1 MIEIREVSK
10 SFQGD
15 KAVDRLSLTVHKG
28 AIYGLLGSNG
38 AGKTTLLKTL
48 AGIYCPEEGTV
59 TIEGRPV
66 FEQPEVKQK
75 LIFMPDRPYFFP
87 QASLN
92 SMAVFYRSI
101 YPGWSEKR
109 FEELGTVFRL
119 DRRRKLSRFSKGM
132 QRQAAI
138 WLALSCTPEVLI
150 MDEPIDGLD
159 PVMRRQ
165 IKNLLFQE
173 VAERGLTV
181 LISSHNLREIE
192 DLCDHVGI
200 MHGGRMLVEKD
211 LDDLKADTHKIQVAF
226 RDERHAAA
234 LTAKL
239 QILHQERRGSVNL
252 YIVKGDRERIA
263 QAFHVYEPYVFDLL
277 PLTLEEIFI
286 YEMGDAGYDAQPI
299 LL

>member
-1 MIEIREVSK
+1 M
-10 SFQGD
+10 
-15 KAVDRLSLTVHKG
+15 
-28 AIYGLLGSNG
+28 
-38 AGKTTLLKTL
+38 
-48 AGIYCPEEGTV
+48 
-59 TIEGRPV
+59 
-66 FEQPEVKQK
+66 
-75 LIFMPDRPYFFP
+75 
-87 QASLN
+87 
-92 SMAVFYRSI
+92 
-101 YPGWSEKR
+101 
-109 FEELGTVFRL
+109 FRL
-119 DRRRKLSRFSKGM
+119 DTRRKLSRFSKGM
-132 QRQAAI
+132 QRQAAV
-138 WLALSCTPEVLI
+138 WLALSCKPDVLI

-173 VAERGLTV
+173 VAERELTV

-200 MHGGRMLVEKD
+200 MHEGRMLVEKD

-234 LTAKL
+234 LDAKL
-239 QILHQERRGSVNL
+239 QILHREQRGSVSL
-252 YIVKGDRERIA
+252 YIVKGDRERIS

-299 LL
+299 IL

>member
-1 MIEIREVSK
+1 MIEIRRVSK
-10 SFQGD
+10 SFQGE
-15 KAVDRLSLTVHKG
+15 KAVDGLSLTVHKG

-48 AGIYCPEEGTV
+48 AGIYRPEEGTV
-59 TIEGRPV
+59 KIGGQPV
-66 FEQPEVKQK
+66 FESTQVKQRV
-75 LIFMPDRPYFFP
+75 IFMPDSPYFFP
-87 QASLN
+87 QASLK
-92 SMAVFYRSI
+92 SMAAYYRSI
-101 YPGWSEKR
+101 YPGWSDKR
-109 FEELGTVFRL
+109 YKELGSAFRL
-119 DRRRKLSRFSKGM
+119 DTGRKLSRFSKGM
-132 QRQAAI
+132 QRQAAF
-138 WLALSCTPEVLI
+138 WLALSCTPDVLI

-173 VAERGLTV
+173 VAQRELTV

-200 MHGGRMLVEKD
+200 MHDGRMLVEKD
-211 LDDLKADTHKIQVAF
+211 LDDLKADTHKVQVAF
-226 RDERHAAA
+226 RDERHASA
-234 LTAKL
+234 LESKL
-239 QILHQERRGSVNL
+239 QILHQEHRGSVNL
-252 YIVKGDRERIA
+252 YIVKGDRERIS
-263 QAFHVYEPYVFDLL
+263 QAVHVYEPYVFDLL

>member
-1 MIEIREVSK
+1 
-10 SFQGD
+10 
-15 KAVDRLSLTVHKG
+15 
-28 AIYGLLGSNG
+28 
-38 AGKTTLLKTL
+38 
-48 AGIYCPEEGTV
+48 
-59 TIEGRPV
+59 
-66 FEQPEVKQK
+66 
-75 LIFMPDRPYFFP
+75 
-87 QASLN
+87 
-92 SMAVFYRSI
+92 
-101 YPGWSEKR
+101 
-109 FEELGTVFRL
+109 
-119 DRRRKLSRFSKGM
+119 
-132 QRQAAI
+132 
-138 WLALSCTPEVLI
+138 

-200 MHGGRMLVEKD
+200 MHGGKMLVEKD

-226 RDERHAAA
+226 RDERHAGA
-234 LTAKL
+234 LDAKL
-239 QILHQERRGSVNL
+239 QILHQEQRGSVNL
-252 YIVKGDRERIA
+252 YIVKGDRERISR
-263 QAFHVYEPYVFDLL
+263 AFHVYEPYVFDLL

>member
-1 MIEIREVSK
+1 MIEIRGVSK
-10 SFQGD
+10 IFQGE
-15 KAVDRLSLTVHKG
+15 KAVDGISLTVHKG

-48 AGIYCPEEGTV
+48 AGIYRPEEGTV
-59 TIEGRPV
+59 TIGGKPV
-66 FEQPEVKQK
+66 FEAPEVKQRI
-75 LIFMPDRPYFFP
+75 IFMPDSPYFFP
-87 QASLN
+87 QASIR
-92 SMAVFYRSI
+92 SMAAFYRSV
-101 YPGWSEKR
+101 YPSWSEER
-109 FEELGTVFRL
+109 FKELAAVFRL
-119 DRRRKLSRFSKGM
+119 DQGRKLSRFSKGM
-132 QRQAAI
+132 QRQAAF
-138 WLALSCTPEVLI
+138 WLALSCAPEVLI

-200 MHGGRMLVEKD
+200 MHGGKMLVEKD

-226 RDERHAAA
+226 RDERHAGA

-239 QILHQERRGSVNL
+239 QILHQEQRGSVNL
-252 YIVKGDRERIA
+252 YIVKGDRERISR
-263 QAFHVYEPYVFDLL
+263 AFHVYEPYVFDLL

>member
-1 MIEIREVSK
+1 MIEIRGVSK
-10 SFQGD
+10 IFQGE
-15 KAVDRLSLTVHKG
+15 KAVDAISLTVHKG

-48 AGIYCPEEGTV
+48 AGIYRPEEGTV
-59 TIEGRPV
+59 TIGGQPV
-66 FEQPEVKQK
+66 FENPEVKK
-75 LIFMPDRPYFFP
+75 NVIFMPDSPYFFP
-87 QASLN
+87 QATLK
-92 SMAVFYRSI
+92 SMAAFYQSI
-101 YPGWSEKR
+101 YPGWRTKR
-109 FEELGTVFRL
+109 YEELASVFRL
-119 DRRRKLSRFSKGM
+119 DQRRKLSRFSKGM
-132 QRQAAI
+132 QRQAAF

-173 VAERGLTV
+173 VAERDLTV

-192 DLCDHVGI
+192 DLCDHIGI

-226 RDERHAAA
+226 RDERHATA
-234 LTAKL
+234 LGAKL
-239 QILHQERRGSVNL
+239 QILHQEQRGSVNL
-252 YIVKGDRERIA
+252 YIVKGDRDRIA
-263 QAFHVYEPYVFDLL
+263 KAFQVYEPYVFDLL

-286 YEMGDAGYDAQPI
+286 YEMGDAGYDIQPI